1 MEIKILENSL
11 DYAPIQNK
19 IKEPKLQQ
27 DFEEFCHKMRLKWY
41 FFNEPIP
48 VISTTPAWKPPNGN
62 SSLKFFNQ
70 VEKDLFKISKK
81 VILRGMVVIPS
92 LSGRNIV
99 TKNLKG
105 LYVIERDCDHYIA
118 EAM

>member
-19 IKEPKLQQ
+19 IKQPKLQQ

-62 SSLKFFNQ
+62 SSLKFLIRLRKIYLKL
-70 VEKDLFKISKK
+70 VKRLFQ
-81 VILRGMVVIPS
+81 
-92 LSGRNIV
+92 
-99 TKNLKG
+99 
-105 LYVIERDCDHYIA
+105 E
-118 EAM
+118 EWW